1 MVMPPTQVPGQAN
14 RDIPDDARR
23 KLDDYHE
30 DDGEAGDD
38 DDGDGSEKYTKEKYK
53 KYILKNWSNMLLRI
67 RETHLRN
74 GIYQIRKI

>member
-1 MVMPPTQVPGQAN
+1 MPPTQVPGQAN

-38 DDGDGSEKYTKEKYK
+38 DDGDGSEKYT
-53 KYILKNWSNMLLRI
+53 LRAV
-67 RETHLRN
+67 
-74 GIYQIRKI
+74 